1 MSKSIVSIF
10 ALGLLVTLA
19 ACSSGTQEEIVF
31 VEPEVVVAEPVYAG
45 KYK

>member
-10 ALGLLVTLA
+10 ALGLLVTVS
-19 ACSSGTQEEIVF
+19 ACSRGSQEEIVF
-31 VEPEVVVAEPVYAG
+31 VEPEVVVAEPVYNG